1 MANLFKVCDYTKSS
15 WRKQECK
22 GLLDRYY
29 YLVEITTLEL
39 EVRSCRVLQY
49 KEDGM

>member
-1 MANLFKVCDYTKSS
+1 MANLLKVRDYTKSS
-15 WRKQECK
+15 WREQESK
-22 GLLDRYY
+22 GLMDSY

-39 EVRSCRVLQY
+39 ESALAECY